1 KDTRWMILYLKLCG
15 HAKPIKP
22 LVQSSDE
29 EFSRKAI
36 ESLTKKLKDK
46 RDELDALIACCGS
59 EGKEADKCVTIART
73 LDGRLQVAGR
83 KGFPH
88 VVYARVFRWPDL
100 HKNELRHLSICEC
113 AFDLKCDSVC
123 VNPYHCERIM
133 NPTLNNLCNLD
144 LTSLKLEH
152 RSPSEGSDDTDRLAA
167 LY

>member
-1 KDTRWMILYLKLCG
+1 
-15 HAKPIKP
+15 
-22 LVQSSDE
+22 
-29 EFSRKAI
+29 
-36 ESLTKKLKDK
+36 
-46 RDELDALIACCGS
+46 
-59 EGKEADKCVTIART
+59 
-73 LDGRLQVAGR
+73 VAGR

-144 LTSLKLEH
+144 LTSLKLEQ
-152 RSPSEGSDDTDRLAA
+152 RSPSDGSDADADRIAA